1 VRLKSTLV
9 VLLMV
14 VAVAA
19 PLPVT
24 GQEQPLPPVVPRVSV
39 DFPTVALVVEP
50 FHAVPRTTLA
60 DAARANDFPTFDA
73 LFREANRH
81 GEQLGA
87 YATLHELWSSS
98 INDPVGAFYGPELYQ
113 RLSRAYPGYAKFID
127 DYRIID
133 DRGNVFYPASETRTF
148 LLARAVEGVQT
159 APRVLVA
166 DGTPASSRQRTS
178 TQHVAPTRTAARDA
192 AGPAGEDAS
201 APKAT
206 RVPAKVAH
214 TRVAHTRVAHA
225 KVAHAPVAH
234 AQVADARASVA
245 PVNSTPVESAPVE
258 TAPVTTPADTAPVS
272 APLVAQTQPQTPA
285 AEVAAPPVVKP
296 ITPPQDNLGNR
307 GILLLVIGLI
317 GIGLL
322 AIMLRTPKESQ
333 PQTIIKPTEP
343 APAQTAAAAEPLRR
357 PTPAPK
363 PVEPAASDSNRATGS
378 HG

>member
-24 GQEQPLPPVVPRVSV
+24 GQEQALPPVVPRVSV

-50 FHAVPRTTLA
+50 FHSVPQTTLA

-73 LFREANRH
+73 LFREANRR

-87 YATLHELWSSS
+87 YATLHELWSAS

-133 DRGNVFYPASETRTF
+133 DRGNAFYPASETRAF

-159 APRVLVA
+159 GPRVLTA
-166 DGTPASSRQRTS
+166 EGTPAASRRRTS
-178 TQHVAPTRTAARDA
+178 TQHVAPTQTAARDA

-201 APKAT
+201 VPKAT
-206 RVPAKVAH
+206 RTPRVTSAPAAAR
-214 TRVAHTRVAHA
+214 THA
-225 KVAHAPVAH
+225 KVAHATVAT
-234 AQVADARASVA
+234 A
-245 PVNSTPVESAPVE
+245 PVESAP
-258 TAPVTTPADTAPVS
+258 AITTPADTAPVS
-272 APLVAQTQPQTPA
+272 APLVAQTQPQAPA

-322 AIMLRTPKESQ
+322 AVMLRTPKESQ
-333 PQTIIKPTEP
+333 PQTIIKPAEP
-343 APAQTAAAAEPLRR
+343 VAPQAAAAEPLRR

>member
-9 VLLMV
+9 VLLIV
-14 VAVAA
+14 VASAT
-19 PLPVT
+19 PLSVT
-24 GQEQPLPPVVPRVSV
+24 GQEQPLPTVVPRVSV

-50 FHAVPRTTLA
+50 FHAIPQTTLA

-73 LFREANRH
+73 LFREANRR

-133 DRGNVFYPASETRTF
+133 DRGNAFYPASETRTF

-159 APRVLVA
+159 APRVLIA
-166 DGTPASSRQRTS
+166 EGTPASGPAGPAASRRRAS
-178 TQHVAPTRTAARDA
+178 AQHAVTHKAPARTAARDA

-201 APKAT
+201 APKAART
-206 RVPAKVAH
+206 PAKVAH
-214 TRVAHTRVAHA
+214 AQ
-225 KVAHAPVAH
+225 VAHAPVAT
-234 AQVADARASVA
+234 A
-245 PVNSTPVESAPVE
+245 PVESAPV
-258 TAPVTTPADTAPVS
+258 TSTPADTAPVS
-272 APLVAQTQPQTPA
+272 APLVAQAQPQAPPV
-285 AEVAAPPVVKP
+285 EVAASPVVKP
-296 ITPPQDNLGNR
+296 VTPPQDNLGNR

-322 AIMLRTPKESQ
+322 AVMLRTPRESQ
-333 PQTIIKPTEP
+333 PQTIIKP
-343 APAQTAAAAEPLRR
+343 ADAAAQHNAAAEPLRR
-357 PTPAPK
+357 PTPAPAPK
-363 PVEPAASDSNRATGS
+363 PVDPAASDSNRATGS